1 MPKTSWFLVL
11 ATILVAPSASAQ
23 VAPTPVQ
30 QIQPI
35 LDRQMVAAN
44 AHDTDRFLADYLH
57 DSTLVM
63 VFNGAVVVGFDSVR
77 ALQLKWWHRGKSDV
91 MYTSR
96 AAPIFTVLTPDAVV
110 VTQPLASR
118 RTGPDGKTV
127 TGDFTSTSVWR
138 KLPQGW
144 RVVAVHEST
153 VH

>member
-1 MPKTSWFLVL
+1 MPKTSW
-11 ATILVAPSASAQ
+11 TIAFAVMAFAPSAAAQ
-23 VAPTPVQ
+23 AAPTPVQ

-35 LDRQMVAAN
+35 LDQQMAAAN

-57 DSTLVM
+57 DSTLVL
-63 VFNGAVVVGFDSVR
+63 VFNGTVTTGFDSVR
-77 ALQLKWWHRGKSDV
+77 ALQLKWWDHGKSDAV
-91 MYTSR
+91 YTSR
-96 AAPIFTVLTPDAVV
+96 EAPIFRVLTPDAVV

-127 TGDFTSTSVWR
+127 TGDFTSTSVWQ

-153 VH
+153 VR